1 MSDIVYLLK
10 NGPNEELRYSLRSVE
25 KNFPHGRIIFVG
37 GRPQDITPDIYIE
50 VEQDSPTK
58 WANTR
63 RNLMMAAQDT
73 RVSEDF
79 WLFNDDFFIM
89 ADYDKTQA
97 EFDGE
102 LMHHIEEVEMRHGM
116 LQSRYTKLLRHLHK
130 TLTDAGIEN
139 PKNYAV
145 HRPML
150 VNKAKALRTLQDFPD
165 EPMFRALYGNIN
177 RIGGHQIKDC
187 KFTPWLK
194 PNTRGATVIS
204 TEDASFRTGNIGKKI
219 REAFPE
225 PSKWERNNG

>member
-10 NGPNEELRYSLRSVE
+10 DGPNEELRYSLRSVE
-25 KNFPHGRIIFVG
+25 KNFPHDRIIFVG
-37 GRPQDITPDIYIE
+37 GKPADITPDIYIE
-50 VEQDSPTK
+50 VRQDSPTK
-58 WANTR
+58 WTNTR
-63 RNLMMAAQDT
+63 HSLTMAVQDT

-102 LMHHIEEVEMRHGM
+102 LMQHIEEVEMRHGM

-139 PKNYAV
+139 PKNYAI

-150 VNKAKALRTLQDFPD
+150 INKTKALRTLQDFPD

-177 RIGGHQIKDC
+177 RIGGHQVKDC

-194 PNTRGATVIS
+194 PSTRGATVIS
-204 TEDASFRTGNIGKKI
+204 TEDNSFRTGDIGKKI

-225 PSKWERNNG
+225 PSRWEKNNG

>member
-1 MSDIVYLLK
+1 MHDIVYLLK
-10 NGPNEELRYSLRSVE
+10 PGPNEELRYSLRSVE
-25 KNFPHGRIIFVG
+25 KNFEHGRVIFVG
-37 GRPQDITPDIYIE
+37 GKPSDITPDVFIE
-50 VEQDSPTK
+50 VAQTGPTK

-63 RNLMMAAQDT
+63 RNLMMAVQDS
-73 RVSEDF
+73 RISEDF

-102 LMHHIEEVEMRHGM
+102 LMAHIEEVEQRHGM
-116 LQSRYTKLLRHLHK
+116 LQSRYTKLLRSLHK

-139 PKNYAV
+139 PKNYAI

-150 VNKAKALRTLQDFPD
+150 INKRKARETLERFPA

-177 RIGGHQIKDC
+177 QIGGHEVKDC

-194 PNTRGATVIS
+194 PSTKGATVIS
-204 TEDASFRTGNIGKKI
+204 TEDNSFATGAIGRKI
-219 REAFPE
+219 RASFPE
-225 PSKWERNNG
+225 PSRWEKHA

>member
-1 MSDIVYLLK
+1 MHDIVYLLK
-10 NGPNEELRYSLRSVE
+10 PGPNEELRYSLRSVE
-25 KNFPHGRIIFVG
+25 KNFEHGRVIFVG
-37 GRPQDITPDIYIE
+37 GKPADITPDVFIE
-50 VEQDSPTK
+50 VAQTGPTK

-63 RNLMMAAQDT
+63 RNLMMAVQDS
-73 RVSEDF
+73 RISEDF

-102 LMHHIEEVEMRHGM
+102 LMAHIEEVEQRHGM
-116 LQSRYTKLLRHLHK
+116 LQSRYTKLLRNLHK

-139 PKNYAV
+139 PKNYAI

-150 VNKAKALRTLQDFPD
+150 INKRKARKTLERFPA

-177 RIGGHQIKDC
+177 QIGGHQVKDC

-194 PNTRGATVIS
+194 PSTKGATVIS
-204 TEDASFRTGNIGKKI
+204 TEDNSFATGAIGRKI
-219 REAFPE
+219 RASFPE
-225 PSKWERNNG
+225 PSRWEKHA